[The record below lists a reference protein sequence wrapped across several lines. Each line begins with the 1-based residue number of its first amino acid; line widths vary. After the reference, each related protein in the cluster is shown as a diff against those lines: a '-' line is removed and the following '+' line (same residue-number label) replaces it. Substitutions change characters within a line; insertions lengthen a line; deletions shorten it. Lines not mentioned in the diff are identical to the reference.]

1 MTGLARTIHTRAGT
15 GRRPGRLSELSLFLF
30 LYIPSVLR
38 YTFTVFEQTAVFWSP
53 QRGYVMLKIKEYA
66 RAESLEQAYEWNQK
80 RSSCVLGGMLWLKMS
95 ERNVGKAIDLSGLG
109 LDQIREDGEEFRIGC
124 MATLR
129 QMERHE
135 GLNRYTEG
143 AVRAALAGIVGVQF
157 RNLATAGGSVF
168 GRFGFSDVLTV
179 LLAMDTSVILYH
191 RGEIPLEEFMAGKR
205 DRDILTEIRIRKQPG
220 FHMVYQAHRNS
231 RTDFPVLNAA
241 AALDAAGGKL
251 VFGARPLPAMAL
263 PLEEKLTKQL
273 RGGNLT
279 EKEAAEAAERTAE
292 QVPVGGNMRGSAG
305 YRRHLTRVL
314 GRRSLLELQ
323 KLAAAEKGGT
333 VS

>member
-80 RSSCVLGGMLWLKMS
+80 KSSCVLGGMLWLKMS

-135 GLNRYTEG
+135 GSSGTWPRPGG
-143 AVRAALAGIVGVQF
+143 ACSAD
-157 RNLATAGGSVF
+157 
-168 GRFGFSDVLTV
+168 SDSP
-179 LLAMDTSVILYH
+179 MC
-191 RGEIPLEEFMAGKR
+191 
-205 DRDILTEIRIRKQPG
+205 
-220 FHMVYQAHRNS
+220 
-231 RTDFPVLNAA
+231 
-241 AALDAAGGKL
+241 
-251 VFGARPLPAMAL
+251 
-263 PLEEKLTKQL
+263 
-273 RGGNLT
+273 
-279 EKEAAEAAERTAE
+279 
-292 QVPVGGNMRGSAG
+292 
-305 YRRHLTRVL
+305 
-314 GRRSLLELQ
+314 
-323 KLAAAEKGGT
+323 
-333 VS
+333 